1 VISFFNDIG
10 EISEQMEKMV
20 ATLLELSRSEAGLL
34 RIDPENIELAQ
45 YCEEIWQHAING
57 HSANKSLLKHIPED
71 LVIYTDREKLG
82 MILSNLFINAVS
94 YSPDNAEIEITAE
107 IRNDNVVLEV
117 RNASID
123 LKPEDIL
130 HMKDRFWRK
139 QKIQGESGHSGLGLT
154 LVEALAGVM
163 KVDVSLRL
171 DNQQTFMVTIS
182 GLSPSVH

>member
-1 VISFFNDIG
+1 MASCSNFRNI
-10 EISEQMEKMV
+10 
-20 ATLLELSRSEAGLL
+20 
-34 RIDPENIELAQ
+34 IDLAR
-45 YCEEIWQHAING
+45 YCEEVWQHAANG
-57 HSANKSLLKHIPED
+57 RGVNKSLLKQIPED

-82 MILSNLFINAVS
+82 MILSNLFANAVS

-107 IRNDNVVLEV
+107 ILNDSVVLEV

-139 QKIQGESGHSGLGLT
+139 QAIPGGSGHSGLGLT
-154 LVEALAGVM
+154 LVEALAGIM
-163 KVDVSLRL
+163 QLDVNLRL

-182 GLSPSVH
+182 GLNPSVH